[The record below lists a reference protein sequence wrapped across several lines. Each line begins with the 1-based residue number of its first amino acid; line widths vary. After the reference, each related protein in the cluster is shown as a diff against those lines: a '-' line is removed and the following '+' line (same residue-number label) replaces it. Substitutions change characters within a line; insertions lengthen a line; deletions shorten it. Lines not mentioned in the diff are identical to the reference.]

1 MKRTRDLLEE
11 REIGEKAT
19 CLGNVTQQQGEESLG
34 QQRVGIFYEVYRMY
48 GQQLLG
54 TIS

>member
-1 MKRTRDLLEE
+1 M
-11 REIGEKAT
+11 
-19 CLGNVTQQQGEESLG
+19 CLGNVTQQQGGESLG
-34 QQRVGIFYEVYRMY
+34 QQRVGIFYNYEVYRMY